1 MKPTTIAACLFCL
14 ASSIANAQ
22 YKPFQLEKKV
32 DCGPAVKLMEFLERD
47 YNERQVWV
55 GIDMTGANESY
66 MALLMDRSTGKW
78 TVVQYNTHVACI
90 LGSGIRGTPPPLGE
104 TQ

>member
-1 MKPTTIAACLFCL
+1 MINKAIMAFLFCL

-22 YKPFQLEKKV
+22 DKNFQLEKTV
-32 DCGPAVKLMEFLERD
+32 SCGSAFRMLEFLERD
-47 YNERQVWV
+47 YNEKQVWV
-55 GIDMTGANESY
+55 GIDMSSPNESY

-104 TQ
+104 TK